1 MKDNGLSDVLK
12 LLDGASKTPTNNE
25 FMEKTANI
33 NKVAEMEKMA
43 EYGSALGRAFI
54 EEVTPYLEDSFN
66 NLEYRMQK
74 IAEDAVA
81 AVKTVTSPIVKPVAS
96 TGSTTANIGAATPSS
111 KPQPPA
117 QAVAQETPP
126 PVNQPSNNDQTLD
139 AIKTATP
146 EELDAALQNLTDDEI
161 ANLMKDPEVSSILSQ
176 KAMDGLNTAD
186 PDDVRQWL
194 GTLSDDQVEALA
206 ANPEIA
212 AQINGILGS

>member
-43 EYGSALGRAFI
+43 EYGSALGKAFI

-66 NLEYRMQK
+66 NLEHRIQK
-74 IAEDAVA
+74 IAAEAVTSAVA
-81 AVKTVTSPIVKPVAS
+81 
-96 TGSTTANIGAATPSS
+96 GAATPSS
-111 KPQPPA
+111 NPQPPA

-126 PVNQPSNNDQTLD
+126 PANQPANNDQTLS
-139 AIKTATP
+139 AISNATP

-161 ANLMKDPEVSSILSQ
+161 TSLMNDPKVSSILSQ
-176 KAMDGLNTAD
+176 KAMAGLSSAN
-186 PDDVRQWL
+186 PDDVRKWL

-206 ANPEIA
+206 ANPEVA
-212 AQINGILGS
+212 AQINDILGS